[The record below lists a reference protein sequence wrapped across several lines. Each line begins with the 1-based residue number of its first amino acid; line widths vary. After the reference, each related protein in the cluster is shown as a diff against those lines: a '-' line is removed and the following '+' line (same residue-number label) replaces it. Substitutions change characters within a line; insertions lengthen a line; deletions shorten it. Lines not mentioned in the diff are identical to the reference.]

1 MELNITRFFNTESA
15 FDYSAS
21 CAEIG
26 DDAGKRTWNNAVI
39 ASHNHADLLDTD
51 DKKDTFRAYVK
62 TFGAWDENEIAAWTD
77 NELTALLIQLISA
90 SMRENGLDSS
100 EPDWEAYES
109 DDNNSGDIFRSGD
122 EVYFY
127 IGS

>member
-1 MELNITRFFNTESA
+1 MEVNITRFFNTESA
-15 FDYSAS
+15 FDYNAS
-21 CAEIG
+21 CAELG
-26 DDAGKRTWNNAVI
+26 ENAGTYTWNNAVS
-39 ASHNHADLLDTD
+39 ASYNHTDLLDTD
-51 DKKDTFRAYVK
+51 EKKDTFRAFVK
-62 TFGAWDENEIAAWTD
+62 TFGAWDEAEIAAWND
-77 NELTALLIQLISA
+77 NELTALLIQFISA

-100 EPDWEAYES
+100 EPEWEAYEA